1 VARGSRSLGLFIL
14 ARLILAVPMV
24 LILLTMVFLLMR
36 VAPGDPVSAA
46 LGGRLSADQL
56 AQRRAAAGFDRPLI
70 VQYGAYLGGVAS
82 GNLGRT
88 ITDNR
93 SVTQL
98 LADNGGATLTLTL
111 AALLIALV
119 VGLPL
124 GLWAARRR
132 DKWDDVAIR
141 IFGITTFAAPV
152 FFVGLLLQLLF
163 SKTLGWLPSSGQA
176 APIVAPTVP
185 EHTHIL
191 LLDAALS
198 GDWSAVGDVTRH
210 LILPAVT
217 LGLLTTGV
225 LIRLTRVNVIQTLRT
240 DYVEAARARGI
251 GEGTVL
257 VRHALRNALVP
268 VITVTGLQVA
278 LLLGGAVLTERTF
291 NWPGVGS
298 QLVDYLNSRDY
309 TAVQGLIT
317 VFALV
322 VVAVSLLIDI
332 VNALVDPRIRY

>member
-1 VARGSRSLGLFIL
+1 VARPSRSLGLFIL

-24 LILLTMVFLLMR
+24 LILLTVVFLLMR

-46 LGGRLSADQL
+46 LGARLSPEQL
-56 AQRRAAAGFDRPLI
+56 ATRRAAAGFDRPLI
-70 VQYGAYLGGVAS
+70 VQYGDYLGGVAT
-82 GNLGRT
+82 GNFGRT

-93 SVTQL
+93 PVTQVL
-98 LADNGGATLTLTL
+98 VDNGGATLTLTV
-111 AALLIALV
+111 AALLVALLL
-119 VGLPL
+119 GLPL

-132 DKWDDVAIR
+132 DRWDDVLIR
-141 IFGITTFAAPV
+141 LFGIATFAAPV

-163 SKTLGWLPSSGQA
+163 GKALGWLPTSGQA

-185 EHTHIL
+185 ERTHLL

-198 GDWSAVGDVTRH
+198 GDWPAVDDVLRH
-210 LILPAVT
+210 LVLPAVS

-225 LIRLTRVNVIQTLRT
+225 LVRLSRVNVIQTLRT
-240 DYVEAARARGI
+240 DYVEAARARGVR
-251 GEGTVL
+251 EGAVL

-291 NWPGVGS
+291 NWPGLGS
-298 QLVDYLNSRDY
+298 QLVGYLDSRDY

-322 VVAVSLLIDI
+322 VVVVSLLIDI

>member
-1 VARGSRSLGLFIL
+1 VARSSRSLGLFIV

-24 LILLTMVFLLMR
+24 LILLTVVFLLMR

-46 LGGRLSADQL
+46 LGAHLSQAQL
-56 AQRRAAAGFDRPLI
+56 EQRRAAAGFDRPLI
-70 VQYGAYLGGVAS
+70 VQYGDYLGGVLT
-82 GNLGRT
+82 GNFGRT

-93 SVTQL
+93 SITQIL
-98 LADNGGATLTLTL
+98 VDNGGATLTLTV
-111 AALLIALV
+111 AALLVAVIL
-119 VGLPL
+119 GLPL

-132 DKWDDVAIR
+132 DKWDDVVIR
-141 IFGITTFAAPV
+141 LFGITTFAAPV

-163 SKTLGWLPSSGQA
+163 GKTLGWLPTSGQA

-185 EHTHIL
+185 EKTHIL

-198 GDWSAVGDVTRH
+198 GDWAAANDVFLH
-210 LILPAVT
+210 LILPAVS
-217 LGLLTTGV
+217 LGLLVTGV
-225 LIRLTRVNVIQTLRT
+225 LIRLSRVNVIQTMRS

-251 GEGTVL
+251 REGAVV
-257 VRHALRNALVP
+257 VRHALRNAMVP

-278 LLLGGAVLTERTF
+278 LLLGGAVLTEETF
-291 NWPGVGS
+291 NWPGLGN
-298 QLVDYLNSRDY
+298 QLVNYLNGRDY

-322 VVAVSLLIDI
+322 VVVVSLLIDI

>member
-1 VARGSRSLGLFIL
+1 LFIVARI
-14 ARLILAVPMV
+14 ILAVPMV
-24 LILLTMVFLLMR
+24 FILLTVVFLLMR

-46 LGGRLSADQL
+46 LGARLSGAQL

-70 VQYGAYLGGVAS
+70 VQYGDYLGGVAT
-82 GNLGRT
+82 GNFGRT

-93 SVTQL
+93 SVTQIL
-98 LADNGGATLTLTL
+98 VDNGGATLTLTV
-111 AALLIALV
+111 AALLVAVIL
-119 VGLPL
+119 GLPL

-132 DKWDDVAIR
+132 DRWDDVVIR
-141 IFGITTFAAPV
+141 LFGITTFAAPV
-152 FFVGLLLQLLF
+152 FFVGLLLQLVF
-163 SKTLGWLPSSGQA
+163 GKTLGWLPTSGQA

-185 EHTHIL
+185 EKTHIL

-198 GDWSAVGDVTRH
+198 GDWSAFDDVFRH
-210 LILPAVT
+210 LILPAVS
-217 LGLLTTGV
+217 LGLLVTGV
-225 LIRLTRVNVIQTLRT
+225 LIRLSRVNVIQTLRS

-251 GEGTVL
+251 REGTVV

-278 LLLGGAVLTERTF
+278 LLLGGAVLTEETF
-291 NWPGVGS
+291 NWPGLGN

-322 VVAVSLLIDI
+322 VVVVSLLIDI